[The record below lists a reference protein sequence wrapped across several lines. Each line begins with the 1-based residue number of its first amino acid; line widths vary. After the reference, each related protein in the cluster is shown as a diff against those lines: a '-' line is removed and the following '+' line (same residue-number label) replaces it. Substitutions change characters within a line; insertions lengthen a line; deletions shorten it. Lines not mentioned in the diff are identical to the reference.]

1 MREHFNDEQS
11 CQEKREEEQFAAFME
26 EQMQKE
32 AEQIEEELKK
42 NPEIARLSPG
52 DGAKERLYERIE
64 EYERQQAVRRLSPE
78 DQEALRLGRQ
88 IQKEK
93 AREEESKAASRPGSG
108 SKRFFKRLA
117 GVAAVFVIVAAVGI
131 TGVGGPDRVM
141 EVVQRIFGGRETI
154 RVNSDDKEVLYDEED
169 KEEAAYQEIK
179 DVLGIDPV
187 RLIKSLPYMKFMDM
201 QLDPDLRVADIFY
214 NNEGENISYI
224 INCSQ
229 EDAAWGAD
237 IEDTLIREYIYPLN
251 DVQILIQEYVVEETG
266 DKKYSAQFEYKE
278 VHYQLT
284 GIMTEEQMEE
294 ILNNLH
300 FL

>member
-88 IQKEK
+88 IQQEK
-93 AREEESKAASRPGSG
+93 AREEENKAASKPGSG
-108 SKRFFKRLA
+108 RKRFFKRLA
-117 GVAAVFVIVAAVGI
+117 GVAAVVVIVAAVGI
-131 TGVGGPDRVM
+131 TGVGGPDRVR

-154 RVNSDDKEVLYDEED
+154 RVNSDDKEVLYDGED
-169 KEEAAYQEIK
+169 QEEAAYQEIK

-187 RLIKSLPYMKFMDM
+187 RLIKRLPYMEFMDM
-201 QLDPDLRVADIFY
+201 QLDPDLRVADVFY
-214 NNEGENISYI
+214 NNEGEIVSYI

-237 IEDTLIREYIYPLN
+237 IEDTLIQEYNYLLN
-251 DVQILIQEYVVEETG
+251 SVQVLIQEYMIEENG
-266 DKKYSAQFEYKE
+266 EKKYSAQFEYQE

-284 GIMTEEQMEE
+284 GIMTREQMEE
-294 ILNNLH
+294 ILNNLY